1 MSMTF
6 YGLTLKSM
14 KISSES
20 QGAVSTAVII
30 CFSPTRC
37 KPSMHSFWK
46 RKKICPFLDSTTHI
60 HYSSLWIHIIRY
72 NHSFT
77 GQVQMTSVDEAH
89 KFVTKNHAFTS
100 VLKGKNTC
108 TDDDCLHW
116 YTGMFYK
123 DNKSEVQSASSR
135 LHLSMHWSPKTQV
148 IYPLSCCYQ

>member
-1 MSMTF
+1 MHFTEASIKWIRTTNWTSPKLHQNHHQWNWVFFFKLSAIWQHLDLIIFMSMTF

-89 KFVTKNHAFTS
+89 KFVTKNHAFNECS
-100 VLKGKNTC
+100 EGKKY
-108 TDDDCLHW
+108 L
-116 YTGMFYK
+116 
-123 DNKSEVQSASSR
+123 
-135 LHLSMHWSPKTQV
+135 
-148 IYPLSCCYQ
+148 